1 MTEPLE
7 RRDALNALLPDFM
20 LFLGLLD
27 ALLCTELLY
36 TLFFLGELLLLDA
49 TLFFFG
55 LLLGLKVAEL
65 ITF

>member
-1 MTEPLE
+1 
-7 RRDALNALLPDFM
+7 M

-55 LLLGLKVAEL
+55 LVLGLKVAEL

>member
-1 MTEPLE
+1 
-7 RRDALNALLPDFM
+7 M
-20 LFLGLLD
+20 LFLGD
-27 ALLCTELLY
+27 ALLCTELLF

-55 LLLGLKVAEL
+55 LVLGLKVAEL